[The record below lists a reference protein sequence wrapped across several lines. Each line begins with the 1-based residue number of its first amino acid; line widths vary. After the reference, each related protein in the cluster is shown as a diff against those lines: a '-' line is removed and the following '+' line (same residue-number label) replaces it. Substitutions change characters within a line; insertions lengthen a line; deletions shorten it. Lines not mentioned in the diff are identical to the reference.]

1 MKTERSILK
10 IIKPVLLVLL
20 IIGALSTCK
29 KNSPDGPDEATDEEA
44 ENVSPTTGTR
54 AQLTKDSIFLYA
66 KQIYYWNDALP
77 GYEAFNP
84 RKYTQYTN
92 ELDNFYKELF
102 DITQLKID
110 PATGKPYEFVSST
123 ANYPKYSYITD
134 AESQNPTTS
143 NRNNLPVVSQVTL
156 EGVGT
161 DFGIALSAVGTTSSY
176 QIYIR
181 YVSKGSPA
189 DRNFISRGDIIT
201 EVNGNKLGANFASD
215 QNTVN
220 TAFDLPSIRISGKK
234 PNGTTFARTLTKMT
248 YTSSPVYKDTVIASG
263 NRKIG
268 YLSFA
273 RFSNPSNALTP
284 LNNAFTRF
292 SNNQVSD
299 LVIDLRYNGG
309 GYVSTA
315 EHLANLIAPNAVNGK
330 VMFTE
335 FFNQTMQKGEA
346 TILKKQPL
354 LGDNGKFQYSNGK
367 LVTYYD
373 VDYSVEANTYRF
385 EKKGALGNIR
395 NVVFIVTE
403 NTASAS
409 ELLINVLKPYL
420 NVKVIGETSYGKP
433 VGFFPITIDKYDIY
447 YSMFESKNANGEG
460 GYYAGFTPDKNT
472 PDDVTRDFGDPQ
484 EASFAAAIQY
494 LTQGV
499 FPATTAV
506 ITKVQGRSVTLSSNT
521 VNELSKEESF
531 KGMIE
536 DNKRLKLKK

>member
-1 MKTERSILK
+1 MKTEMTILK
-10 IIKPVLLVLL
+10 RIRPVLLVLL
-20 IIGALSTCK
+20 ITGGLFSCK
-29 KNSPDGPDEATDEEA
+29 KDSPDEPDASSGEDEI
-44 ENVSPTTGTR
+44 VSPVDGTR
-54 AQLTKDSIFLYA
+54 SDLTKDSIFLYA

-77 GYEAFNP
+77 SYEVFNP
-84 RKYTQYTN
+84 RKYKQYSDQ
-92 ELDNFYKELF
+92 LDNYYKELF
-102 DITQLKID
+102 DITQLKIN
-110 PATGKPYEFVSST
+110 PATGKPYEYVSST

-143 NRNNLPVVSQVTL
+143 NSGTLPSVSQVTL

-189 DRNFISRGDIIT
+189 DRNSLSRGDVIT
-201 EVNGNKLGANFASD
+201 EVNGTKLGANFASD
-215 QNTVN
+215 QHTVN

-248 YTSSPVYKDTVIASG
+248 YFSSPVYKDTVITTG
-263 NRKIG
+263 GKKIG

-273 RFSNPSNALTP
+273 RFSNPSNATGP
-284 LNNAFTRF
+284 LNEVFKRF
-292 SNNQVSD
+292 SDNQLTE

-315 EHLANLIAPNAVNGK
+315 EYLANLIAPSSLDGN

-335 FFNQTMQKGEA
+335 YFNQTMQRGEA

-354 LGDNGKFQYSNGK
+354 LNDNGQPRYSNGK
-367 LVTYYD
+367 LVTYFD
-373 VDYSVEANTYRF
+373 VDYSVAENTYKF
-385 EKKGALGNIR
+385 DKIGALANVK

-409 ELLINVLKPYL
+409 ELVINVLKPYV
-420 NVKVIGETSYGKP
+420 NVKIVGEKSYGKP

-447 YSMFESKNANGEG
+447 YSMFESKNSKGEG
-460 GYYAGFTPDKNT
+460 GYYQGFTPDRAT
-472 PDDVTRDFGDPQ
+472 PDDVTHDFGDPQ

-494 LTQGV
+494 LTSGS
-499 FPATTAV
+499 FPSTASVTTK
-506 ITKVQGRSVTLSSNT
+506 ILGKSVTLSSNT
-521 VNELSKEESF
+521 INQVSPEKSF

-536 DNKRLKLKK
+536 DGKRLKLKK